1 MAAYQVRE
9 DDLPRKFSEAEGA
22 LAQLRREARVLAKA
36 AKTQG
41 DLRTA
46 ASLSLMDAN
55 ADLAAATF
63 ELIATYLNEPAYAR
77 YRKLRWKAIRA
88 R

>member
-1 MAAYQVRE
+1 
-9 DDLPRKFSEAEGA
+9 
-22 LAQLRREARVLAKA
+22 
-36 AKTQG
+36 
-41 DLRTA
+41 
-46 ASLSLMDAN
+46 MDAN